1 MEETIC
7 RNREKTSDRKGYID
21 IFRCIGILCMI
32 IGHTALGGHRMD
44 HYIHAFHMPMFFV
57 VSGYFFRS
65 GKLRKT
71 LMKLFTAYA
80 TLGLF
85 HYAIW
90 LGINR
95 GGHEYYCAPKGSCLE
110 LHKPGY
116 ADCWGDMVP
125 PMPCLGQSHF

>member
-1 MEETIC
+1 
-7 RNREKTSDRKGYID
+7 
-21 IFRCIGILCMI
+21 
-32 IGHTALGGHRMD
+32 
-44 HYIHAFHMPMFFV
+44 MPMFFV

-95 GGHEYYCAPKGSCLE
+95 GDTSIIAPLRALVWNCTSLVNILTQK
-110 LHKPGY
+110 HRR
-116 ADCWGDMVP
+116 
-125 PMPCLGQSHF
+125 SHREHRCQ